1 ADDGSAQRFL
11 FTAEFVSE
19 GHPDKMCDIISD
31 TVLDAHLAQDP
42 NAKVTCETVTKTGMV
57 LLAGEIT
64 SKAVVDYQSLVR
76 NAVKKIGFDVQVSY
90 AIGVAKPL
98 SITVIS
104 YNTSPLSELELLSI
118 VNDNV
123 DLRPGMLMKD
133 LGLKNP
139 IYEQTARNGH
149 FGHEAF
155 PWEKPKE
162 LKIKPE
168 LLAKLKAHDVNG
180 GLNQIF
186 C

>member
-1 ADDGSAQRFL
+1 MPS
-11 FTAEFVSE
+11 
-19 GHPDKMCDIISD
+19 
-31 TVLDAHLAQDP
+31 
-42 NAKVTCETVTKTGMV
+42 
-57 LLAGEIT
+57 
-64 SKAVVDYQSLVR
+64 
-76 NAVKKIGFDVQVSY
+76 KIGFDVQVSY

-118 VNDNV
+118 VNDNF

-149 FGHEAF
+149 FGHETF
-155 PWEKPKE
+155 PFEKPKE

-168 LLAKLKAHDVNG
+168 LLAKLKARDVNG

-186 C
+186 F